1 MNARVPFK
9 SVVAE
14 NIINKSDCKSCHS
27 ENQKLIGPSYNQISV
42 KYSSGDKDYLTDK
55 ILRGGSGVWDS
66 KMAMSAHPDLNEIQA
81 GMILDYIIDLNKLK
95 TNKTLPVKGR
105 HIFEK
110 LVDNDLNKKNFFVG
124 LNNQKIV
131 FRASYLDKGFN
142 DAPELLGTDVIV
154 LRNPIVPVTNFDVF
168 KNVELNHQITVS
180 RSSVIPEKT
189 NSYIGLNDIDFTG
202 IRELKFN
209 LSILQGSKG
218 IDFGHIEI
226 RINSFDGQVLGDFK
240 LIREGEKGLLKYN
253 NIKIQNIEGIHDFYV
268 VFMMSNESSEKNNV
282 ELRSLEF
289 IK

>member
-1 MNARVPFK
+1 
-9 SVVAE
+9 
-14 NIINKSDCKSCHS
+14 
-27 ENQKLIGPSYNQISV
+27 LIGPSYNQISE

-66 KMAMSAHPDLNEIQA
+66 KMAMSAHPDLNETQA
-81 GMILDYIIDLNKLK
+81 GMILDYIIDLKKLK

-105 HIFEK
+105 HIFK
-110 LVDNDLNKKNFFVG
+110 NLIDNDSKKKNLFVG
-124 LNNQKIV
+124 LNNQKFV
-131 FRASYLDKGFN
+131 FRASYLDNGFKN
-142 DAPELLGTDVIV
+142 APELLGTDVIV

-168 KNVELNHQITVS
+168 KNVELNHQITIS

-209 LSILQGSKG
+209 LSILPESKG
-218 IDFGHIEI
+218 INFGHIEI
-226 RINSFDGQVLGDFK
+226 RINSFEGQVLGDFK
-240 LIREGEKGLLKYN
+240 LVREGENGLLKYN
-253 NIKIQNIEGIHDFYV
+253 NMKIKNIDGIHDLYV
-268 VFMMSNESSEKNNV
+268 VFKMSNESSEINNI

>member
-1 MNARVPFK
+1 M
-9 SVVAE
+9 
-14 NIINKSDCKSCHS
+14 
-27 ENQKLIGPSYNQISV
+27 
-42 KYSSGDKDYLTDK
+42 
-55 ILRGGSGVWDS
+55 
-66 KMAMSAHPDLNEIQA
+66 
-81 GMILDYIIDLNKLK
+81 
-95 TNKTLPVKGR
+95 
-105 HIFEK
+105 
-110 LVDNDLNKKNFFVG
+110 VDNDLNKKNFFVG